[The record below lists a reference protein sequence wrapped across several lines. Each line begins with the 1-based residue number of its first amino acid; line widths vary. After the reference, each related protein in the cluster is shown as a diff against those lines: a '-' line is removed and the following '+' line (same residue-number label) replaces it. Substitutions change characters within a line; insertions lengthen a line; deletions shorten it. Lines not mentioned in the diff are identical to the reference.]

1 MHFTSAWLPT
11 IIDIINVNVSRD
23 WFNRSVCWRVWSP
36 GILPPWNFEQ
46 TLIIVW
52 QFRQGHHPTVSRY
65 DNDFSIINHCIWNCI
80 IQGSV
85 LYTLHSVRHGR
96 RPQQDA
102 CIEQPESKLWA
113 VILRMD
119 DSIAVFFRS
128 GCLNLLLEV
137 LLIFSEKGCTLVGG
151 IDRHRRDTIMFCRSF
166 QITCVNRRQLEVKGE
181 VSLKYEGWWCQ
192 CLWGEM
198 GCGGELL
205 TLTLQ

>member
-1 MHFTSAWLPT
+1 MRFTTAWLPT
-11 IIDIINVNVSRD
+11 SIDTHLSMFKMYRAIDSIEACVDIARL
-23 WFNRSVCWRVWSP
+23 RSYLIMSQIP

-80 IQGSV
+80 IQGSI

-113 VILRMD
+113 VILPMD

-137 LLIFSEKGCTLVGG
+137 LLIFSEKRMHSYVTPA
-151 IDRHRRDTIMFCRSF
+151 RHTP
-166 QITCVNRRQLEVKGE
+166 
-181 VSLKYEGWWCQ
+181 
-192 CLWGEM
+192 
-198 GCGGELL
+198 
-205 TLTLQ
+205 